1 MSVSLDEL
9 ERRQAFTGLL
19 ATPVVTPHAHP
30 DLWALVRRHRPTL
43 AQWFRDRLGYRLVVS
58 PGGARMYRPP
68 LDTGMIAPARPR
80 PGSRRI
86 LVLALLAAAA
96 AEDAEDLTTTQ
107 ELSDR
112 VRALADRDDV
122 EVVAYEPDRFVER
135 QLFVRAV
142 ELLTSLGALRPA
154 ATETEEALSGWAHQE
169 DAIGGIHHV
178 EREALL
184 RLVDPVALVAA
195 LDQGDQ
201 STPGDGLHRLGL
213 MRRLLELPVCLF
225 EDLTPD
231 ERRYLV
237 SQRHRLIAWCHEM
250 TGWVA
255 EQRTE
260 GIALVASDEN
270 ATDLPFPKLKAE
282 HFAALILLDLLLRD
296 GAVEVDAASLRAKAE
311 LVRRQYP
318 KAMTVAFQEQ
328 VEVLEQA
335 AIEVLS
341 CLDLIRPLGSD
352 EWRIMPAAARFR
364 NPKVVESAQ
373 MRIDDLVG
381 QRDA

>member
-1 MSVSLDEL
+1 MSVGLDEL

-19 ATPVVTPHAHP
+19 ATPVVSRHSNPG
-30 DLWALVRRHRPTL
+30 LWALVRRHRPTL

-58 PGGARMYRPP
+58 SAGARLYRPP
-68 LDTGMIAPARPR
+68 LDTGVIAPTRPR
-80 PGSRRI
+80 PASRRV

-96 AEDAEDLTTTQ
+96 AEDAQDLTTTQ

-122 EVVAYEPDRFVER
+122 DLMPYDPDRFVER

-142 ELLTSLGALRPA
+142 EMLVELGALRPA
-154 ATETEEALSGWAHQE
+154 GTEIEEALSGWAHQE

-178 EREALL
+178 ERETLL
-184 RLVDPVALVAA
+184 RLVDPVALTGA
-195 LDQGDQ
+195 LGQ
-201 STPGDGLHRLGL
+201 SDGAPGEDVHRLGL

-237 SQRHRLIAWCHEM
+237 SQRHRLIGWCHEM
-250 TGWVA
+250 TGWIA
-255 EQRTE
+255 EQRAE
-260 GIALVASDEN
+260 GIALVASDEDG
-270 ATDLPFPKLKAE
+270 TDLPFPKLKAE

-296 GAVEVDAASLRAKAE
+296 GAVEVDAATLRARAE

-318 KAMTVAFQEQ
+318 KAMTVAFREQ
-328 VEVLEQA
+328 VDALEDA
-335 AIEVLS
+335 AVGVLS
-341 CLDLIRPLGSD
+341 GLDLIRPLGSD
-352 EWRIMPAAARFR
+352 GWRVMPAAARFR
-364 NPKVVESAQ
+364 NPKVVESTQ
-373 MRIDDLVG
+373 MRIDDLLG
-381 QRDA
+381 QM